1 MFLSEHWLD
10 ERGYLLLWLLP
21 SVLKAQPSAEVSP
34 KPLPCQ
40 QSSVQVSCQGLGLR
54 TFPEKLGHGVKQLD
68 LSDNFI
74 QNLTESCTSKLG
86 QLEHLNMHFN
96 QLATVSE
103 MALTP
108 LTHLHSLLLAANHL
122 DRNYFTN
129 GRAFGS
135 LKNLKVLDLSANNL
149 DSDMA
154 AWYFSSLTS
163 LKKLDLSWNKMTRLP
178 ESIFQGTLKLR
189 EINLNNNYIT
199 EIEEG
204 AFAALLHLKVV
215 NLAMNSLHCISG
227 FSLTQLQVLNLS
239 YNALEFFVT
248 DERKEH
254 YQLQVLDLSHNK
266 LIYFP
271 ELPKVHRLTHLN
283 LSDNAM
289 VSLAPSSTSTAEFR
303 LRYDEMA
310 RPNISLNIYNAAAR
324 LSKITDL
331 DLSSNLLY
339 LFPVTF
345 LHNLSSLQNL
355 NMAKNCLYN
364 IAVESPPGD
373 MESKEPGAM
382 HDNAFL
388 SVRSL
393 DLQGNFIHSLP
404 QWFFGILPKL
414 ETLDLGSNSLR
425 PCESQ
430 NANKRETP
438 IGHNSAQRGNCTSFC
453 DLPQLKYLSLRRNNI
468 VRLYPYMF
476 NQTSLVSLDLS
487 ENEDLFMPKGA
498 LEGLEFSLQK
508 LSLRGNQMDNKK
520 TEFPCLKMLKKLDM
534 SDNKLSLLPPDLV
547 CSPLENL
554 DIRNNNLQALNKPAT
569 VRLSNSL
576 NHLNVAGNPFSCCAL
591 NWLEILQAA
600 HVNVL
605 DLNETLCFY
614 QDKNRNFS
622 AKIAN
627 KTTWLC
633 PHQIGSHY
641 LMVLLVVITLCFLFL
656 SCGICCHLKKSQ
668 KLSKYL
674 GFRSNRVD
682 PIPYH
687 PNKEKRTE
695 QIAIDRVTEV

>member
-1 MFLSEHWLD
+1 MNSANLAVGSCLPPSCLISVQEREQRCCVVPSLSLNCD
-10 ERGYLLLWLLP
+10 LL
-21 SVLKAQPSAEVSP
+21 AQHR
-34 KPLPCQ
+34 CFC
-40 QSSVQVSCQGLGLR
+40 SSVQVSCQGLGLR

-103 MALTP
+103 MALTH

-135 LKNLKVLDLSANNL
+135 LRNLKVLDLSANNL

-154 AWYFSSLTS
+154 AWYFSNLTS
-163 LKKLDLSWNKMTRLP
+163 LKKLDLSWNRITRLP
-178 ESIFQGTLKLR
+178 GSIFQGTLKLR

-204 AFAALLHLKVV
+204 AFEALVSLKVV

-248 DERKEH
+248 EERKEQ

-289 VSLAPSSTSTAEFR
+289 VSLSPSSTNTAEFR
-303 LRYDEMA
+303 LHYYEMA

-355 NMAKNCLYN
+355 NMAKNCLHN
-364 IAVESPPGD
+364 IAVETPPGD
-373 MESKEPGAM
+373 MESKEPGVL

-393 DLQGNFIHSLP
+393 DLQGNFIHALP

-414 ETLDLGSNSLR
+414 ETLDVGSNSLQ
-425 PCESQ
+425 PCES
-430 NANKRETP
+430 
-438 IGHNSAQRGNCTSFC
+438 NCTSFC
-453 DLPQLKYLSLRRNNI
+453 DIPQLKYLSLRRNNI

-487 ENEDLFMPKGA
+487 ENENLFMPKGA
-498 LEGLEFSLQK
+498 LEGLEFSLQT
-508 LSLRGNQMDNKK
+508 LSLRGNQMDNNK

-554 DIRNNNLQALNKPAT
+554 DIRNNNLQALEKPAT
-569 VRLSNSL
+569 VRWSSSLS
-576 NHLNVAGNPFSCCAL
+576 HLNVAGNPFSCCAL
-591 NWLEILQAA
+591 SWLEILQAA
-600 HVNVL
+600 RVSVL
-605 DLNETLCFY
+605 DLNETLCSY

-627 KTTWLC
+627 TPTWLFVTW
-633 PHQIGSHY
+633 PFNRQTKY
-641 LMVLLVVITLCFLFL
+641 LLLVNLVN
-656 SCGICCHLKKSQ
+656 KKPPAPS
-668 KLSKYL
+668 
-674 GFRSNRVD
+674 F
-682 PIPYH
+682 PA
-687 PNKEKRTE
+687 
-695 QIAIDRVTEV
+695 AI

>member
-1 MFLSEHWLD
+1 MQNK
-10 ERGYLLLWLLP
+10 LLCKL
-21 SVLKAQPSAEVSP
+21 
-34 KPLPCQ
+34 
-40 QSSVQVSCQGLGLR
+40 VQVSCQGLGLR

-68 LSDNFI
+68 LSENFI

-129 GRAFGS
+129 GRAFRS

-154 AWYFSSLTS
+154 AWYFSNLTS

-178 ESIFQGTLKLR
+178 GSIFQGTLKLR

-204 AFAALLHLKVV
+204 AFEALLNLKVV

-239 YNALEFFVT
+239 FNALEFFVT
-248 DERKEH
+248 EERKEH

-303 LRYDEMA
+303 LWYDEMA

-331 DLSSNLLY
+331 DLSGNLLY
-339 LFPVTF
+339 MFPVTF

-355 NMAKNCLYN
+355 NMAKNCLHN
-364 IAVESPPGD
+364 IAVESPPGH

-388 SVRSL
+388 LVQSL
-393 DLQGNFIHSLP
+393 DLHGNFIHSLP

-414 ETLDLGSNSLR
+414 ETLDLGSNSLQ
-425 PCESQ
+425 PCES
-430 NANKRETP
+430 
-438 IGHNSAQRGNCTSFC
+438 NCTSFC

-534 SDNKLSLLPPDLV
+534 SDNKLSLLPPDLI

-554 DIRNNNLQALNKPAT
+554 DIRNNNLQALEKPAT
-569 VRLSNSL
+569 VRWSSSL

-591 NWLEILQAA
+591 SWLEILQAA
-600 HVNVL
+600 RVNVL
-605 DLNETLCFY
+605 DLNETLCSY
-614 QDKNRNFS
+614 LDKNRNFS
-622 AKIAN
+622 AKIAGA
-627 KTTWLC
+627 L
-633 PHQIGSHY
+633 
-641 LMVLLVVITLCFLFL
+641 
-656 SCGICCHLKKSQ
+656 
-668 KLSKYL
+668 
-674 GFRSNRVD
+674 
-682 PIPYH
+682 
-687 PNKEKRTE
+687 
-695 QIAIDRVTEV
+695 